1 MVLHRFRSLYYNT
14 SRMNLLVLSDL
25 HIDNGDNF
33 GSFGWKPKKFI
44 KTLETV
50 VDHYNIDQVI
60 LNGDVFD
67 LYKYSFKEVYA
78 KNFELI
84 RFFNANNFIYLRGNH
99 DLLNPFAKDSH
110 LVVNSKGQR
119 IHIEHGHNADFLNGT
134 RLGRSISRMGFCL
147 LKIVIKYKWVEKIY
161 HKTVEFS
168 DEVDRVPRK
177 YNSYKYLEYALRLL
191 RTYDAVILSHTHKLE
206 SHKTYYLN
214 SKKLYLNTGSCSLG
228 RFQAAVIDTETL
240 RHETIKISKK
250 EKLDILDFSEKKV
263 FEISETG

>member
-1 MVLHRFRSLYYNT
+1 
-14 SRMNLLVLSDL
+14 MNLLVLSDL

-44 KTLETV
+44 KTIEKI
-50 VDHYNIDQVI
+50 VDYYKVDQVI

-84 RFFNANNFIYLRGNH
+84 RFFNSNRFIYLRGNH

-110 LVVNSKGQR
+110 LITNSKGQR
-119 IHIEHGHNADFLNGT
+119 IHIEHGHNADFMNGT
-134 RLGRSISRMGFCL
+134 RLGRSISRIGFYL
-147 LKIVIKYKWVEKIY
+147 LKLVIRYKWIEKLYFKSIEY
-161 HKTVEFS
+161 S

-177 YNSYKYLEYALRLL
+177 YNLYKYLKYALRLL
-191 RTYDAVILSHTHKLE
+191 RKYDVVILSHTHKLE

-214 SKKLYLNTGSCSLG
+214 SKKIYLNTGSCSLG
-228 RFQAAVIDTETL
+228 RFQAAIIDTETL
-240 RHETIKISKK
+240 KYDTIKISKK
-250 EKLDILDFSEKKV
+250 GKLDESELPERAV
-263 FEISETG
+263 IELSTTA